1 MTSPVDPPPQLRH
14 ALVRDTMQSLGIE
27 PLLLSPD
34 LDVLD
39 GLRAA
44 ARRPETRVLGI
55 TDEERHLVGILP
67 IVELVTAL
75 LGRVMPEAFLPD
87 IEDLEQ
93 AAEFGHAVR
102 ARTVGEAMLPPI
114 SIGLDSTV
122 GEALRL
128 MHEHSLPGLY
138 VVDGDGRP
146 VGFLDLLELAAGVV
160 GVLADR
166 EGTQTSRLG
175 SDPAP
180 GSSA

>member
-14 ALVRDTMQSLGIE
+14 ATVRDSMQSLGIE
-27 PLLLSPD
+27 PLLLHPE

-39 GLRAA
+39 GLREA
-44 ARRPETRVLGI
+44 ARRPETRVIGI
-55 TDEERHLVGILP
+55 TDEEQHLVGILP

-160 GVLADR
+160 GMLPDPDATLKR
-166 EGTQTSRLG
+166 PPGF
-175 SDPAP
+175 DPAP